1 MSELHERILIVD
13 DEANVRALYS
23 RVLEKEGYKVDSAA
37 SGGEALEKLATHS
50 FDLVVTDL
58 KMNGVDGLEVVK
70 QGKAV
75 NRKVPFILISGYG
88 TAQTAVTA
96 AKEGA
101 DIFLM
106 KPVDIA
112 DLKAAVKEALVKK

>member
-1 MSELHERILIVD
+1 MSDIPERILVVD
-13 DEANVRALYS
+13 DELHVRILYS
-23 RVLEKEGYKVDSAA
+23 RVLEKEGYKVDCVA
-37 SGGEALEKLATHS
+37 SGGEALEKLAAES

-70 QGKAV
+70 QGKV
-75 NRKVPFILISGYG
+75 VSPKVPFILISGYG

-96 AKEGA
+96 AQEGA

-106 KPVDIA
+106 KPIDIA
-112 DLKAAVKEALVKK
+112 DLKAAVKEALDKT